1 MIHNHSSRGEGALLH
16 YVPISIAIILFFIL
30 IGSQLKCRRP
40 SRTVAPITIGVVLG
54 SGGHTAEM
62 FRMIKDLD
70 FAIFDERIYF
80 VTSGDLLSAPKAQ
93 KFESDKHGKVGHLI
107 GEA

>member
-1 MIHNHSSRGEGALLH
+1 MIYNHSTRGGGALLH
-16 YVPISIAIILFFIL
+16 YVFISIAILLFFIL

-40 SRTVAPITIGVVLG
+40 SRNRSPITIGVVLG

-70 FAIFDERIYF
+70 FKVFDERIYF

-93 KFESDKHGKVGHLI
+93 KFESEKLGKVGHAI
-107 GEA
+107 N